1 MKKITYLIGVISLL
15 ALVIILILSYQM
27 TMNYKDENNQNS
39 SENIKIIFDDDLV
52 YDGTGELDLLD
63 GVSAQGEDGTD
74 LTNRLNAKIVLA
86 GNDKEIRY
94 SVSNDN
100 GQIVYKARNLVLKN
114 YQGPEIIAND
124 HLNFDVKDLSNL
136 VTVLNERG
144 ELKGLDGF
152 GKDITNQITYQREK
166 VSDGIYR
173 LTFTLNNIYLD
184 STSLTVKAN
193 ISGAISDPIL
203 ELYRPSIEL
212 DVGSVFYPEDYIKI
226 ANDENGNSIK
236 NQVEISSLPNTMQP
250 GVYNVLYLLASNDNN
265 VIVTKKLEVTI
276 K

>member
-27 TMNYKDENNQNS
+27 TMNYKDDNNQNS

-74 LTNRLNAKIVLA
+74 LTSRLNAKIVLA
-86 GNDKEIRY
+86 GNGKEICY

-124 HLNFDVKDLSNL
+124 HLNFDVKDLNNL
-136 VTVLNERG
+136 VTVLNERN

-203 ELYRPSIEL
+203 ELYRSSIEL

-236 NQVEISSLPNTMQP
+236 DQVEISSLPNTMQP
-250 GVYNVLYLLASNDNN
+250 GVYNVLYQLTSNDNN

>member
-27 TMNYKDENNQNS
+27 TMNYKDENNQNL

-63 GVSAQGEDGTD
+63 GVSVHGEDGTD
-74 LTNRLNAKIVLA
+74 LTSYLNAKLVLA

-114 YQGPEIIAND
+114 YQEPEIIAND

-193 ISGAISDPIL
+193 ISVAISDPIL
-203 ELYRPSIEL
+203 ELYRSSIEL

-236 NQVEISSLPNTMQP
+236 DQVKISSLPNTMQS
-250 GVYNVLYLLASNDNN
+250 GVYNVLYQLTSKDNN

>member
-1 MKKITYLIGVISLL
+1 MKKITYLIGIVSLL

-124 HLNFDVKDLSNL
+124 HLNFDAKDLSNL

-152 GKDITNQITYQREK
+152 GKDITDQITYQREK
-166 VSDGIYR
+166 VSDGIYQ

-193 ISGAISDPIL
+193 ISGTISDPVL
-203 ELYRPSIEL
+203 ELYRSSIEI
-212 DVGSVFYPEDYIKI
+212 DVGSSFYPEDYIEV
-226 ANDENGNSIK
+226 ANDENGNSVK
-236 NQVEISSLPNTMQP
+236 DQVKISSSLNTMQP
-250 GVYNVLYLLASNDNN
+250 GVYNVSYQLTSSDNS
-265 VIVTKKLEVTI
+265 VIVTKNLEVKI
-276 K
+276 R

>member
-27 TMNYKDENNQNS
+27 TMNYEDENNQNS

-74 LTNRLNAKIVLA
+74 LTSRLNAKIVLA
-86 GNDKEIRY
+86 GNGKEIRY

-203 ELYRPSIEL
+203 ELYRSSIEL

-236 NQVEISSLPNTMQP
+236 DQVKISSLPNTMQS
-250 GVYNVLYLLASNDNN
+250 GVYNVLYQLTSKDNN

>member
-27 TMNYKDENNQNS
+27 TMNYKDDNNQNS

-74 LTNRLNAKIVLA
+74 LTSRLNAKIVLA
-86 GNDKEIRY
+86 GNGKEIRY

-124 HLNFDVKDLSNL
+124 HLNFDVKDLNNL
-136 VTVLNERG
+136 VTVLNERD

-203 ELYRPSIEL
+203 ELYRSSIEL

-236 NQVEISSLPNTMQP
+236 DQVEISSLPNTMQP
-250 GVYNVLYLLASNDNN
+250 GVYNVLYQLTSNDNN

>member
-114 YQGPEIIAND
+114 YQGSEIIAND

-136 VTVLNERG
+136 VTVLNGRG

-203 ELYRPSIEL
+203 ELYRSSIEL

-236 NQVEISSLPNTMQP
+236 DQVKISSLPNTMQS
-250 GVYNVLYLLASNDNN
+250 GVYNVLYQLTSSDNS
-265 VIVTKKLEVTI
+265 VIVTKNLEVKI
-276 K
+276 R

>member
-1 MKKITYLIGVISLL
+1 MKKITYLVGVISLL

-39 SENIKIIFDDDLV
+39 SANIKIIFDDDLV

-63 GVSAQGEDGTD
+63 GVSVQGEDGTD
-74 LTNRLNAKIVLA
+74 LTSHLNAKLVLA

-152 GKDITNQITYQREK
+152 GKDITDQITYQREK
-166 VSDGIYR
+166 VSDGIYQ

-184 STSLTVKAN
+184 STSLIVKAN
-193 ISGAISDPIL
+193 ISGTISDPVL
-203 ELYRPSIEL
+203 ELYRSSIEI
-212 DVGSVFYPEDYIKI
+212 DVGSVFYPEDYIEV
-226 ANDENGNSIK
+226 ADDENGNSVK
-236 NQVEISSLPNTMQP
+236 DQVKISSSLNTMQP
-250 GVYNVLYLLASNDNN
+250 GVYNVSYQLTSSDNS
-265 VIVTKKLEVTI
+265 VIVTKNLEVKI
-276 K
+276 R

>member
-136 VTVLNERG
+136 VTVLNGRG

-203 ELYRPSIEL
+203 ELYRSSIEL

-236 NQVEISSLPNTMQP
+236 DQVKISSLPNTMQP
-250 GVYNVLYLLASNDNN
+250 GVYNVLYQLTSKDNN

>member
-15 ALVIILILSYQM
+15 ALVFILILSYQM

-74 LTNRLNAKIVLA
+74 LTNHLNAKIVLA

-124 HLNFDVKDLSNL
+124 HLNFDVKDLNNL
-136 VTVLNERG
+136 VTVLNKRG

-173 LTFTLNNIYLD
+173 LTFTINNIYLD

-203 ELYRPSIEL
+203 ELYRSSIEL

-236 NQVEISSLPNTMQP
+236 DQVKISSLPNTMQS
-250 GVYNVLYLLASNDNN
+250 GVYNVLYQLTSKDNN

>member
-27 TMNYKDENNQNS
+27 TMNYKDDNNQNS

-74 LTNRLNAKIVLA
+74 LTSRLNAKIVLA
-86 GNDKEIRY
+86 GNGKEIRY

-124 HLNFDVKDLSNL
+124 HLNFDVKDLNNL
-136 VTVLNERG
+136 VIVLNERD

-203 ELYRPSIEL
+203 ELYRSSIEL

-236 NQVEISSLPNTMQP
+236 DQVEISSLPNTMQP
-250 GVYNVLYLLASNDNN
+250 GVYNVLYQLTSNDNN

>member
-124 HLNFDVKDLSNL
+124 HLNFDVKDLNNL
-136 VTVLNERG
+136 VTVLNKRG

-203 ELYRPSIEL
+203 ELYRSSIEL

-236 NQVEISSLPNTMQP
+236 DQVEISSLPNTMQP
-250 GVYNVLYLLASNDNN
+250 GVYNVLYQLTSNDNN

>member
-27 TMNYKDENNQNS
+27 TMNYKDDNNQNS

-63 GVSAQGEDGTD
+63 GVSAQGENGTD
-74 LTNRLNAKIVLA
+74 LTSRLNAKIVLA

-124 HLNFDVKDLSNL
+124 HLNFDVKDLNNL
-136 VTVLNERG
+136 VTVLNERD

-203 ELYRPSIEL
+203 ELYRSSIEL

-236 NQVEISSLPNTMQP
+236 DQVEISSLPNTMQP
-250 GVYNVLYLLASNDNN
+250 GVYNVLYQLTSNDNN

>member
-27 TMNYKDENNQNS
+27 TMNYKDDNNQNS

-74 LTNRLNAKIVLA
+74 LTSRLNAKIVLA

-124 HLNFDVKDLSNL
+124 HLNFDVKDLNNL
-136 VTVLNERG
+136 VTVLNERD

-203 ELYRPSIEL
+203 ELYRSSIEL

-236 NQVEISSLPNTMQP
+236 DQVEISSLPNTMQP
-250 GVYNVLYLLASNDNN
+250 GVYNVLYQLTSNDNN

>member
-27 TMNYKDENNQNS
+27 TMNYKDDNNQNS

-74 LTNRLNAKIVLA
+74 LTSRLNAKIVLA

-124 HLNFDVKDLSNL
+124 HLNFDVKDLNNL
-136 VTVLNERG
+136 VTVLNERD

-203 ELYRPSIEL
+203 ELYRSSIEL

-236 NQVEISSLPNTMQP
+236 DRVEISSLPNTMQP
-250 GVYNVLYLLASNDNN
+250 GVYNVLYQLTSNDNN

>member
-1 MKKITYLIGVISLL
+1 MKKITYRIGIVSLL
-15 ALVIILILSYQM
+15 ALVIILILSFKM
-27 TMNYKDENNQNS
+27 TTENNDDDGQNS
-39 SENIKIIFDDDLV
+39 SENATIIFDDDLV

-94 SVSNDN
+94 SVSGEN
-100 GQIVYKARNLVLKN
+100 GQIVYKERDLVLKN
-114 YQGPEIIAND
+114 YQGPAIIAND
-124 HLNFDVKDLSNL
+124 HLSFDAKDLSNL

-203 ELYRPSIEL
+203 ELYRSSIEL

-236 NQVEISSLPNTMQP
+236 DQVKISSLPNTMHP
-250 GVYNVLYLLASNDNN
+250 GV
-265 VIVTKKLEVTI
+265 
-276 K
+276 